1 MFWSFTNKLIP
12 QRVKNMIK
20 ICKYIFFITI
30 FNFSVLAQVQAS
42 PSQIPTIS
50 GISSGAF
57 LAVQM
62 STIFSN
68 QFSGVGTVA
77 GGFFYCAQNHLQ
89 EKIKEGQLTLIGSK
103 NLFLYSNTNLI
114 STNTSQWFEP
124 SPANPIYQSVAVCM
138 HNPKNATRPDLE
150 KFEAEKKIRPLDN
163 FKFLKTYIYQGEFDT
178 VVHKEMAQQL
188 ISFYNENKIPN
199 ENIKLS
205 KGEGGHNFPT
215 DKENLNS
222 CLAEKVPYI
231 SSCNKDVSKEI
242 LEQTTSTSYIKS
254 EPSLDRIFIVDQ
266 NLDIKNKLK
275 MEKDWTQPA
284 QSLAPYGY
292 LYANEKC
299 LKTPSACHLHVAL
312 HGCEMSDS
320 YNKDFDDAYAEQ
332 VSKYQNLSMRKK
344 SKMIV
349 NVLNL
354 PYIEQKTNMYG
365 TLKFVMNAGYID
377 YAEKNNL
384 MILFPQ
390 TWITEENYPYNP
402 KGCWDW
408 FGWTGS
414 NYATTEGA
422 ETAWLS
428 KYITE
433 ISKNPI
439 RFILPNKPHFEMLK
453 K

>member
-1 MFWSFTNKLIP
+1 
-12 QRVKNMIK
+12 MIK
-20 ICKYIFFITI
+20 VCKDIFFISI
-30 FNFSVLAQVQAS
+30 FNFFIFTDTYAS
-42 PSQIPTIS
+42 ISQMPTIS

-57 LAVQM
+57 MAVQM

-89 EKIKEGQLTLIGSK
+89 EKIKEGQLTLIGAK

-124 SPANPIYQSVAVCM
+124 ATANPIYQSVAVCM
-138 HNPKNATRPDLE
+138 HNPKMATRPDLE
-150 KFEAEKKIRPLDN
+150 KFEAEKKIRPIDN
-163 FKFLKTYIYQGEFDT
+163 FKFLKTYIYQGEFDS

-188 ISFYNENKIPN
+188 VAFYNENKIPN

-205 KGEGGHNFPT
+205 RGEGGHNFPT

-231 SSCNKDVSKEI
+231 SSCNKDVAKEI
-242 LEQTTSTSYIKS
+242 LEQTTSNLYIKS
-254 EPSLDRIFIVDQ
+254 EPSLDHIFVVDQ
-266 NLDIKNKLK
+266 NLDVKNK
-275 MEKDWTQPA
+275 MAAEKDWKQPS

-299 LKTPSACHLHVAL
+299 LKDPASCHLHVAL

-320 YNKDFDDAYAEQ
+320 YNKDFDEVYAEQ

-344 SKMIV
+344 SKLIV

-365 TLKFVMNAGYID
+365 ALKFVVNAGYID

-414 NYATTEGA
+414 NYATTQGTEA
-422 ETAWLS
+422 AWLS
-428 KYITE
+428 KYISE
-433 ISKNPI
+433 VSKNPAQ
-439 RFILPNKPHFEMLK
+439 FIIPSKPHFEMLK
-453 K
+453 